1 MPRIAPSKKSNPS
14 VQGQENAAR
23 DIQQG
28 ILENAEVVDI
38 IMDEGHPAWNPS
50 QYRII
55 GSIQA
60 RAFPRQFGVGVE
72 SCGWYNPLF
81 PNLRQYPLLGEIVLL
96 IAAASRAAQ
105 LRSSAR
111 EKYYMSMP
119 VGVWQGVNQNG
130 LPASSYNINRAI
142 ENPEKNY
149 RGFTGNPK
157 GDANDLPFGEYFEGA
172 AVPRLFPYEGDT
184 IFEGRFGQGLRF
196 GSGAPEAVTA
206 NDWSK
211 DGVPGAPIT
220 ILSNGLS
227 TEDSAYHQEN
237 VNEDSAGIWLCDGQ
251 SVPIDVSSKLADS
264 YATAFEKAE
273 QEERSKIDPLPEGR
287 QPDAGASSGANAEKN
302 QGVGS
307 TAEDN
312 KGNPAPGDGTDAGDE
327 APTPAP
333 EPDADIEEAVE
344 ELPEAG
350 EFDAYVRGAFQKTIT
365 CVIIDG
371 KLVDKAFADKV
382 LQIKQDASKDGV
394 TVRLNSGF
402 RPMEVASGPGYFTD
416 GQRTIR
422 RKNVDR
428 KYEGTKSG
436 LSKPAG
442 TADDGWAAQG
452 RQRGYFSPLTAGP
465 GYSKHQNG
473 TAMDVQTGMPGD
485 KEKINGVWKLK
496 SLEKTPERITKTYK
510 WLVANMAKY
519 GMIRTVATERWHWEY
534 HPGAGPFSRIARND
548 PSWDGLV

>member
-14 VQGQENAAR
+14 AQSKENAAR

-38 IMDEGHPAWNPS
+38 IMDESHPAWNPS

-60 RAFPRQFGVGVE
+60 RAFPRQFGVSSD

-105 LRSSAR
+105 LRSTAR

-157 GDANDLPFGEYFEGA
+157 GDASDLPFGEYFEGA

-184 IFEGRFGQGLRF
+184 IIEGRFGQGLRF
-196 GSGAPEAVTA
+196 GSGTPDAETA

-264 YATAFEKAE
+264 YATAYEKAE
-273 QEERSKIDPLPEGR
+273 QEERAKIAGPEGPT
-287 QPDAGASSGANAEKN
+287 PDAGASSGANAEKN

-307 TAEDN
+307 VQEDN
-312 KGNPAPGDGTDAGDE
+312 KGNPAPGDGTDSGDE
-327 APTPAP
+327 KTTPPPAP
-333 EPDADIEEAVE
+333 DKDIEEAVE
-344 ELPEAG
+344 ELEEAG
-350 EFDAYVRGAFQKTIT
+350 EFDAYERGKFTKTIT
-365 CVIIDG
+365 CVVIDG

-382 LQIKQDASKDGV
+382 LQIKKDAGKDGV
-394 TVRLNSGF
+394 TITLNSGF
-402 RPMEVASGPGYFTD
+402 RPMEQASGAGYFTD

-422 RKNVDR
+422 RKNVAK
-428 KYEGTKSG
+428 KYGGTKRDS

-442 TADDGWAAQG
+442 TSEDGYAEQI
-452 RQRGYFSPLTAGP
+452 RQTGYFDPPTAGP
-465 GYSKHQNG
+465 GFSKHQNG
-473 TAMDVQTGMPGD
+473 TAMDLQTGMGRQF
-485 KEKINGVWKLK
+485 KKVNGVRVLIGYADK
-496 SLEKTPERITKTYK
+496 PERITKTYK
-510 WLVANMAKY
+510 WLVANMSKY
-519 GMIRTVATERWHWEY
+519 GMIRTVPTERWHWEY
-534 HPGAGPFSRIARND
+534 HPGAGPFSRIARNHV
-548 PSWDGLV
+548 SWDGLV

>member
-28 ILENAEVVDI
+28 ILESAEVVDI

-157 GDANDLPFGEYFEGA
+157 GDASDLPFGEYFESA
-172 AVPRLFPYEGDT
+172 PVPRIFPYEGDT
-184 IFEGRFGQGLRF
+184 IFEGRFGQSIRF
-196 GSGAPEAVTA
+196 GSTAPEAVTS

-211 DGVPGAPIT
+211 DGEPGAPIT

-227 TEDSAYHQEN
+227 TEGSSYHQEN

-264 YATAFEKAE
+264 YATAYEKAE
-273 QEERSKIDPLPEGR
+273 QEERAAIAGPEGR
-287 QPDAGASSGANAEKN
+287 EPDAGSSSGANAEKE

-307 TAEDN
+307 TQEDN
-312 KGNPAPGDGTDAGDE
+312 QGSPDPANGTDAGDE
-327 APTPAP
+327 QATPPP
-333 EPDADIEEAVE
+333 EPDKDIEEAVE

-350 EFDAYVRGAFQKTIT
+350 EFDAYVRGRFTKTIT
-365 CVIIDG
+365 CVVIDG

-382 LQIKQDASKDGV
+382 LQIKQDAGKDGV
-394 TVRLNSGF
+394 TITLNSGF
-402 RPMEVASGPGYFTD
+402 RPMEQASGPGYFTD

-422 RKNVDR
+422 RRNVDT
-428 KYEGTKSG
+428 KYGGKKSG
-436 LSKPAG
+436 LSQPAG

-452 RQRGYFSPLTAGP
+452 RQTGYFKPLTAGP

-473 TAMDVQTGMPGD
+473 TAIDIQTGMGRD
-485 KEKINGVWKLK
+485 VKVGYAGTNK
-496 SLEKTPERITKTYK
+496 ITKTYK
-510 WLVANMAKY
+510 WLVANMSKY
-519 GMIRTVATERWHWEY
+519 GMIRTVASERWHWEY
-534 HPGAGPFSRIARND
+534 HPGAGPFSRIARNH